1 MLIFNNKKKKKR
13 AAVDATVI
21 VIVVEYTYYLPS
33 WTLRK
38 ATRHYFVFSKI
49 KKQ

>member
-1 MLIFNNKKKKKR
+1 MLIFKKKKKKK
-13 AAVDATVI
+13 AAVDAAVI
-21 VIVVEYTYYLPS
+21 VTVVEYTYYLPS